1 MEKLFDLNDT
11 LDFDDYSL
19 LFNESSISV
28 EELDCMLRHYN
39 KTFSEEDDFCNTTWD
54 GLSCWPATRA
64 GTTVIIKCMEFL
76 NRVPYDTTQNATR
89 ECHANGTWAARSD
102 YSECRPLDQKD
113 ESFEVLWDV
122 KDAHT
127 IYSIGYGLSLIA
139 LAIALWI
146 FMYFSDLRCL
156 RNTIHTNL
164 LVTYL
169 FIDLTWIITA
179 ALQTSTSQEANKVA
193 CFLVILLT
201 YLMGTNFF
209 WMFVEGLY
217 LYILVVKTFSVETV
231 KLHVYAGIGWGLPAA
246 MVIPWAIVKSQ
257 FSHIERSDQ
266 HTRAFSVNECP
277 WQNKDHFDYI
287 FICPVILVLMINI
300 YFLGRIM
307 WVLITKLRAATS
319 VESKQY
325 RKAAKAL
332 LVLIPLLGVTYVV
345 VIVTPAH
352 RTARVVFSYAQAIL
366 LSTQGFTV
374 AVLYCFMNGEVQ
386 KSVRHH
392 LEQWKDQRGLG
403 GGRRQL
409 RCEGSSTADGFRLY
423 PNRGVRD
430 RTSCISLST
439 SGTWLSTYK
448 SPQTT
453 STRPS
458 NGSYSPVPV
467 KEDAI

>member
-1 MEKLFDLNDT
+1 MLKRYPFT
-11 LDFDDYSL
+11 VKSL
-19 LFNESSISV
+19 
-28 EELDCMLRHYN
+28 Y
-39 KTFSEEDDFCNTTWD
+39 DFCNTTWD
-54 GLSCWPATRA
+54 GLSCWPPTKA

-89 ECHANGTWAARSD
+89 ECHANGTWAPRSD

-113 ESFEVLWDV
+113 ESFENLWDI

-139 LAIALWI
+139 LVIALWI
-146 FMYFSDLRCL
+146 FLYFSDLRCL

-179 ALQTSTSQEANKVA
+179 ALQTSTSHEANKVA
-193 CFLVILLT
+193 CFLFIMLT

-231 KLHVYAGIGWGLPAA
+231 KMHVYAAIGWGLPAA
-246 MVIPWAIVKSQ
+246 MIIPWAIVKSQ
-257 FSHIERSDQ
+257 FSHVERNDQ
-266 HTRAFSVNECP
+266 HTKVFAVHGCP

-332 LVLIPLLGVTYVV
+332 LVLIPLLGVTYIV

-352 RTARVVFSYAQAIL
+352 RTARVVFAYAQALL

-392 LEQWKDQRGLG
+392 FEQWKDQRGLG
-403 GGRRQL
+403 SGRHPL
-409 RCEGSSTADGFRLY
+409 RCDGSSNADGFRLY

-448 SPQTT
+448 SPQ
-453 STRPS
+453 STVQRPS
-458 NGSYSPVPV
+458 NGSYSPVPM
-467 KEDAI
+467 KEETI

>member
-1 MEKLFDLNDT
+1 
-11 LDFDDYSL
+11 
-19 LFNESSISV
+19 
-28 EELDCMLRHYN
+28 
-39 KTFSEEDDFCNTTWD
+39 
-54 GLSCWPATRA
+54 
-64 GTTVIIKCMEFL
+64 
-76 NRVPYDTTQNATR
+76 
-89 ECHANGTWAARSD
+89 
-102 YSECRPLDQKD
+102 
-113 ESFEVLWDV
+113 
-122 KDAHT
+122 
-127 IYSIGYGLSLIA
+127 
-139 LAIALWI
+139 
-146 FMYFSDLRCL
+146 
-156 RNTIHTNL
+156 
-164 LVTYL
+164 
-169 FIDLTWIITA
+169 
-179 ALQTSTSQEANKVA
+179 
-193 CFLVILLT
+193 
-201 YLMGTNFF
+201 
-209 WMFVEGLY
+209 
-217 LYILVVKTFSVETV
+217 
-231 KLHVYAGIGWGLPAA
+231 
-246 MVIPWAIVKSQ
+246 
-257 FSHIERSDQ
+257 
-266 HTRAFSVNECP
+266 
-277 WQNKDHFDYI
+277 
-287 FICPVILVLMINI
+287 
-300 YFLGRIM
+300 M